1 MCYRL
6 VPDVCTC
13 MFEIFAIKNLPISL
27 IGHVIPHSKHII
39 KYLEALRNQDS
50 DADDKRPF

>member
-13 MFEIFAIKNLPISL
+13 IFEIFAIKNLPIGL
-27 IGHVIPHSKHII
+27 IGHVIPHSKHTI
-39 KYLEALRNQDS
+39 KYLEALHNQDS
-50 DADDKRPF
+50 DVDGKKPF